1 METLGKQN
9 GERRPV
15 MDEIDRKLLQL
26 LQRDARRP
34 LADLGAE
41 VSLSTNACWR
51 RIKRL
56 EAEGVLRGQ
65 VALVDRAAVGRDLT
79 VFALISAGE
88 QSEAWIDQFSER
100 AREIDEVIEL
110 HRLTGSYDFLVKIV
124 VTDISAYDAVYRQL
138 LRAAPMR
145 SVTSVI
151 SIERVKETTEV
162 PVTP

>member
-1 METLGKQN
+1 
-9 GERRPV
+9 
-15 MDEIDRKLLQL
+15 MDDIDRRLLQL

-34 LADLGAE
+34 LADLGSE
-41 VSLSTNACWR
+41 VNLSTNACWR

-79 VFALISAGE
+79 VFALITAGE
-88 QSEAWIDQFSER
+88 QSEEWLDQFSAR
-100 AREIDEVIEL
+100 ASEIEEVLEL
-110 HRLTGSYDFLVKIV
+110 HRLTGSYDFLVKIAV
-124 VTDISAYDAVYRQL
+124 PDIEAYDVVYRRL

-145 SVTSVI
+145 AITSVI
-151 SIERVKETTEV
+151 SIQRIKETTEI